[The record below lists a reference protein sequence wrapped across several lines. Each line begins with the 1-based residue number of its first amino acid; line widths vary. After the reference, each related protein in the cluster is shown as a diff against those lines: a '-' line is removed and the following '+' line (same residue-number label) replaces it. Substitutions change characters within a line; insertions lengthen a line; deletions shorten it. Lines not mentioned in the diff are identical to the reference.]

1 MASNAVYSDR
11 WPSDGM
17 GYFLIFARRQ
27 PPHKRNV
34 RLGEWNRNF
43 STRFV
48 LSALAADHSP

>member
-27 PPHKRNV
+27 PPHKRIV